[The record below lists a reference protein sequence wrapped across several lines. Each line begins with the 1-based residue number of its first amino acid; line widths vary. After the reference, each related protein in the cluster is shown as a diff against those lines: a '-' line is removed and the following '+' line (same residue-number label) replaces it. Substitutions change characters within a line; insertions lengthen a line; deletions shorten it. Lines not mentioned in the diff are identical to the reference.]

1 MPGPGHALA
10 PLLDSPPSS
19 LDMSTSSTVNM
30 GIAIYHLVD
39 KASKTA
45 SYQWNL
51 VLSTGSFDAR
61 DVRVYTISNTK
72 DKGRTTCPWY
82 LDHRIATLLQSSALQ
97 GVFQIPLIVPLTLTA
112 LDEFIRQFSSMRDG
126 YNTRGR
132 GWDTTTYTVR
142 ILDSLHEAGCI
153 RLPCRVEELV
163 PHVEHRATRL
173 ESMKEQP
180 GYGGMK
186 LAILPL

>member
-1 MPGPGHALA
+1 
-10 PLLDSPPSS
+10 
-19 LDMSTSSTVNM
+19 MSTSSTVNM
-30 GIAIYHLVD
+30 GIAIHRVVD

-51 VLSTGSFDAR
+51 VLATGSFEAR
-61 DVRVYTISNTK
+61 DVRVYSISNTK

-82 LDHRIATLLQSSALQ
+82 LDHRIAPLLQFSALQ
-97 GVFQIPLIVPLTLTA
+97 GVLTIPLIVPLTLTA

-126 YNTRGR
+126 YGTRGR

-153 RLPCRVEELV
+153 RLPCGMDELL
-163 PHVEHRATRL
+163 PHVEYRATQL

-186 LAILPL
+186 LAVLPL

>member
-1 MPGPGHALA
+1 
-10 PLLDSPPSS
+10 
-19 LDMSTSSTVNM
+19 MSTSSPVNI
-30 GIAIYHLVD
+30 GIAIHRLGD
-39 KASKTA
+39 KTSKTA
-45 SYQWNL
+45 FYQWNL

-72 DKGRTTCPWY
+72 DKGRTTCPWF
-82 LDHRIATLLQSSALQ
+82 LDHRKATLLHSSALQ

-112 LDEFIRQFSSMRDG
+112 LDEFIRQFSSTRDG

-132 GWDTTTYTVR
+132 GWDATTYTVR

-153 RLPCRVEELV
+153 MLPCRVDELV
-163 PHVEHRATRL
+163 LHVEHRVARL

-186 LAILPL
+186 LAVLPL

>member
-1 MPGPGHALA
+1 
-10 PLLDSPPSS
+10 
-19 LDMSTSSTVNM
+19 MSTSSTVNI
-30 GIAIYHLVD
+30 GIAIHRLGD

-51 VLSTGSFDAR
+51 VLSTGPFDAR
-61 DVRVYTISNTK
+61 DVRVYSISNMK

-82 LDHRIATLLQSSALQ
+82 LDHRKATLLHSPTLQ
-97 GVFQIPLIVPLTLTA
+97 GVFQIPLIVPLTSTA
-112 LDEFIRQFSSMRDG
+112 LDEFIRQFSSTRDG

-153 RLPCRVEELV
+153 RLPYRVDELV

-173 ESMKEQP
+173 ESMREQP
-180 GYGGMK
+180 GYGSMK
-186 LAILPL
+186 LAVLPL